1 MTASRPPRFRS
12 FLLRCWEERDESED
26 AAGVWRFSLEEP
38 GGQRLGFSTI
48 KSLMQFLEQDL
59 HKVEDHQGS

>member
-12 FLLRCWEERDESED
+12 FLLRCWEEVDDSED
-26 AAGVWRFSLEEP
+26 EAGVWRFSLEEP
-38 GGQRLGFSTI
+38 GGKRLGFSTI

-59 HKVEDHQGS
+59 YKGQGHEGS